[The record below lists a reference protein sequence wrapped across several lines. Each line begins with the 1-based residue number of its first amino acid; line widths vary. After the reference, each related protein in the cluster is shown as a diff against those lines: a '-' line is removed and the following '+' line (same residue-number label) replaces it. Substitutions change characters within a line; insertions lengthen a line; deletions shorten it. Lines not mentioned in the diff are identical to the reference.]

1 MAKPKQNKYSRARVR
16 SNARRSKRGQ
26 SSRGWV
32 IASIVVV
39 LVGAALVFASYKDN
53 HDEVTA
59 AQNNPPVANK
69 DHWHAYLGVNICG
82 TWEPPIPKFE
92 GRDGSM
98 TPSPQA
104 GIHSHADYLIHDHP
118 FANDEAGDNATLGRY
133 LEYAQSSVSET
144 SIELWDQWIPP
155 SGVSKSNGDKCPG
168 SDKPGKLY
176 WKVAPTDDPWP
187 DKPKS
192 GNPSDW
198 KIEDQHIVALYFVTE
213 GSPLEQPPG
222 AVDGLKNISDVN
234 PADTTT
240 TTTPGASSTTVAP
253 ETSSTTAAG
262 SASSTSTS
270 KP

>member
-32 IASIVVV
+32 VASIVVV
-39 LVGAALVFASYKDN
+39 LLGAVLVFASYQDN
-53 HDEVTA
+53 HDRVTA
-59 AQNNPPVANK
+59 SESTPPIANK

-82 TWEPPIPKFE
+82 TWEPPVPKFE

-98 TPSPQA
+98 NPTPQA
-104 GIHSHADYLIHDHP
+104 GIHSHADGLIHTHP

-133 LEYAQSSVSET
+133 LTYAQSSVSSS
-144 SIELWDQWIPP
+144 SIKLWDQWVP
-155 SGVSKSNGDKCPG
+155 GVDKSNGDKCPG

-176 WKVAPTDDPWP
+176 WKVAKPGDPWP
-187 DKPKS
+187 DQAES
-192 GNPSDW
+192 GNPADW
-198 KIEDQHIVALYFVTE
+198 KIEDQHIVALYFVPE
-213 GSPLEQPPG
+213 GSALEKPPG
-222 AVDGLKNISDVN
+222 ADDALANISDVN

-240 TTTPGASSTTVAP
+240 TTVPGGSTTSAPAASSTTTGV
-253 ETSSTTAAG
+253 
-262 SASSTSTS
+262 SSTSTS

>member
-32 IASIVVV
+32 VASIVIV
-39 LVGAALVFASYKDN
+39 LVGAALVFASYQDN
-53 HDEVTA
+53 HREAQKA
-59 AQNNPPVANK
+59 AGTPPIANK

-104 GIHSHADYLIHDHP
+104 GIHSHADYLVHDHP

-133 LEYAQSSVSET
+133 LEYAQSSVSAT
-144 SIELWDQWIPP
+144 SIRLWDQWVP
-155 SGVSKSNGDKCPG
+155 GVDKSNGDKCPG

-176 WKVAPTDDPWP
+176 WKVAAKGDPWP
-187 DKPKS
+187 DTPKS
-192 GNPSDW
+192 GNPADW
-198 KIEDQHIVALYFVTE
+198 KIEDQHIVALYFVPE
-213 GSPLEQPPG
+213 GSALEQPPG
-222 AVDGLKNISDVN
+222 SSDALENISDVN

-240 TTTPGASSTTVAP
+240 TTVAGASSTTVAP

-262 SASSTSTS
+262 SASTTSTST
-270 KP
+270 P

>member
-16 SNARRSKRGQ
+16 SNARRNKRGQ

-32 IASIVVV
+32 IASIAVV
-39 LVGAALVFASYKDN
+39 LVGAVLVFASYKKN
-53 HDEVTA
+53 HDRVTA
-59 AQNNPPVANK
+59 TQNTPPIANK

-82 TWEPPIPKFE
+82 TWEPPVPKFE

-118 FANDEAGDNATLGRY
+118 FANDEAGKNATLGRY

-144 SIELWDQWIPP
+144 SIRLWDQWVP
-155 SGVSKSNGDKCPG
+155 GVDKSNGDKCPG

-176 WKVAPTDDPWP
+176 WKVAKTGDPWP
-187 DKPKS
+187 DKPKA
-192 GNPSDW
+192 GNPADW
-198 KIEDQHIVALYFVTE
+198 QIQDQHIVALYFVPE
-213 GSPLEQPPG
+213 GSKLEQPPG
-222 AVDGLKNISDVN
+222 STEALANISDVN

-240 TTTPGASSTTVAP
+240 TTLPGASSTTAATD
-253 ETSSTTAAG
+253 TSSTTAAP
-262 SASSTSTS
+262 STSTS